1 MSVLGFLTAQV
12 LILVLL
18 RGKSNQALPVNVDSQ
33 RIVAS
38 HDNVKSQV
46 KLVPLNQ
53 QRVVQVS

>member
-33 RIVAS
+33 RIVTS

>member
-1 MSVLGFLTAQV
+1 MSVLGFLAAQV